1 MYKISIK
8 ISSDKSVKITLT
20 PSKQKAASK
29 VVIQTKEKN
38 ENVVYTKKN

>member
-8 ISSDKSVKITLT
+8 ISADKSVKITLT
-20 PSKQKAASK
+20 LSKQEAASK